1 MFATVYLISI
11 PKNKNKYALKIQH
24 ERTIAVGNSRQN
36 ARGDILGPG
45 GQIAM
50 SRDQKMTNY
59 YNAQKGSPLQ
69 DSTIYSN
76 VDEVNAAAV
85 ADIFETP
92 NQLENISDSQENSE
106 PYDPTT
112 PAPTSG
118 GVNDAQARS
127 AELAERLR
135 NQRRR
140 I

>member
-1 MFATVYLISI
+1 MHRTANGKFLDM
-11 PKNKNKYALKIQH
+11 NALKIQQ

-45 GQIAM
+45 GEIVET
-50 SRDQKMTNY
+50 RDQRMTNY
-59 YNAQKGSPLQ
+59 YNEQKGTPLS
-69 DSTIYSN
+69 DGPIYAT
-76 VDEVNAAAV
+76 VDEANAAAV
-85 ADIFETP
+85 TDIFAKPAGDFHDVLESQIESVSVDP
-92 NQLENISDSQENSE
+92 N
-106 PYDPTT
+106 T

-118 GVNDAQARS
+118 GINDAQARS

>member
-1 MFATVYLISI
+1 MHRTANGRFLDI
-11 PKNKNKYALKIQH
+11 NALKIQQ

-45 GQIAM
+45 GQVVET
-50 SRDQKMTNY
+50 RDQRMKEY
-59 YNAQKGSPLQ
+59 YNAQKGSPLK
-69 DSTIYSN
+69 DAPIYN
-76 VDEVNAAAV
+76 TVEEANAALV
-85 ADIFETP
+85 ADIFAKP
-92 NQLENISDSQENSE
+92 AGDFNDIIDSQSN
-106 PYDPTT
+106 PTPVDPNT
-112 PAPTSG
+112 PAPTTG

>member
-1 MFATVYLISI
+1 MHRTANGRYLDI
-11 PKNKNKYALKIQH
+11 NALKIQQ

-45 GQIAM
+45 GQIVET
-50 SRDQKMTNY
+50 RDQRMTNY
-59 YNAQKGSPLQ
+59 YNSQKGSKLTDAPV
-69 DSTIYSN
+69 YNN

-92 NQLENISDSQENSE
+92 DNYNNVEQSQNNST
-106 PYDPTT
+106 PVDPST
-112 PAPTSG
+112 PAPTTG

-127 AELAERLR
+127 QELAERLR

>member
-1 MFATVYLISI
+1 MHRTANGRFLDI
-11 PKNKNKYALKIQH
+11 NALKIQQ

-45 GQIAM
+45 GQILET
-50 SRDQKMTNY
+50 RDQRMKNY
-59 YNAQKGSPLQ
+59 YNSQKGNKLTDAPVYNN
-69 DSTIYSN
+69 I
-76 VDEVNAAAV
+76 DEVNAAAV

-92 NQLENISDSQENSE
+92 DTYDTIEQSQSNST
-106 PYDPTT
+106 PVDPTT
-112 PAPTSG
+112 PAPTTG